1 MSPTAI
7 TLADSVTLPPSTS
20 RPGRGRSRRPRRPPC
35 RWRHR
40 PRGRHFVHYAAL
52 KPGERV
58 LVQGGA
64 GTRSSSRHPRRNRYR
79 DRQCPAPGP

>member
-1 MSPTAI
+1 VPGAGKTLLAVSPAAI

-40 PRGRHFVHYAAL
+40 PRGRHL
-52 KPGERV
+52 STMRP
-58 LVQGGA
+58 
-64 GTRSSSRHPRRNRYR
+64 
-79 DRQCPAPGP
+79 